1 MLPITAQWL
10 ALDTFEGMVNSYL
23 RQRNKRATLNAVL
36 GQERRARNCG
46 AQSIEIADRV
56 KKAIADTR
64 TEGCPRAI
72 ELTRRFLN

>member
-23 RQRNKRATLNAVL
+23 RQRKKRATLNAVP

-46 AQSIEIADRV
+46 AQSVEVADRV
-56 KKAIADTR
+56 KKAIAETR
-64 TEGCPRAI
+64 TEGSPMAL
-72 ELTRRFLN
+72 ELTRRFLS